1 MEPGS
6 AGRHARAI
14 KTETTR
20 YSCRSR
26 CDRLNAGVGRPL
38 RFCKRVLEF
47 IEPFRSMIESV
58 ASKVQPLWLQKGSGL
73 YVFRDLIILSRLHM
87 SRESE
92 WAAPQEQPT
101 T

>member
-1 MEPGS
+1 
-6 AGRHARAI
+6 
-14 KTETTR
+14 
-20 YSCRSR
+20 
-26 CDRLNAGVGRPL
+26 
-38 RFCKRVLEF
+38 
-47 IEPFRSMIESV
+47 MIESV